1 MPRWAEMA
9 TLCRQAESST
19 LPAVGTTTDAR
30 LYVFIELISLSKTN
44 TGKPT
49 GEALVHQTSKWR
61 ALPLREWERPIVG
74 NVPKYH
80 VRGGLPMYRGK
91 CLKQI
96 ASRAPAQ
103 VGDTIEEV

>member
-1 MPRWAEMA
+1 MA

-80 VRGGLPMYRGK
+80 VRGGLPMYRGN
-91 CLKQI
+91 
-96 ASRAPAQ
+96 A
-103 VGDTIEEV
+103 